1 RLALLELQA
10 HVDVGVGSTEAVIG
24 LNVGCEAAAVRVF
37 GHVCP
42 DASALI
48 VVLEDDVDDT
58 CDGIGSV
65 KRGCAIGQ
73 DFHMVDGGRRNEGK
87 VGGRRSAA
95 RAYVGGDVSALAID
109 QHQGVIGRQ

>member
-1 RLALLELQA
+1 
-10 HVDVGVGSTEAVIG
+10 DVGVGSTETVIG
-24 LNVGCEAAAVRVF
+24 LNVGSEAAAVRVL

-42 DASALI
+42 DAATFI

-73 DFHMVDGGRRNEGK
+73 DFHMVDGRRRNEGK
-87 VGGRRSAA
+87 VGSRRPAA
-95 RAYVGGDVSALAID
+95 CAYIGGDVSALAID
-109 QHQGVIGRQ
+109 QNQ